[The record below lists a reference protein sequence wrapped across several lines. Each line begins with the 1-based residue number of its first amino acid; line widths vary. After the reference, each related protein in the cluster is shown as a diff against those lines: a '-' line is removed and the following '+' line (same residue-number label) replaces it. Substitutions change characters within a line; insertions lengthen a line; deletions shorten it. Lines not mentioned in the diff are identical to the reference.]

1 MSWFRE
7 NGRELPWRGKKN
19 AYYTWLSEIML
30 QQTRVEAVK
39 GYFHRFI
46 ARFPDI
52 ESLAIAKEEEVLKL
66 WEGLGYY
73 SRARNLHKGAKQI
86 VEKFGGEMPKKY
98 EDIRSLPGIGEYTAA
113 AISSIVFSEKIPAV
127 DGNLLRIFSRCNQYD
142 KDIQSKEAKLSAF
155 RYFKER
161 MTEEAAGDF
170 NEALMD
176 LGATVCIPKGNI
188 ACEACPLSLFCKS
201 AKEGNPENY
210 PVKKEKTGR
219 TVERYSIFLIRQGGR
234 LVLTKRPK
242 KGVLAGLYSFYQREG
257 HLSKKEAL
265 EEVER
270 LGFTPLKLKEL
281 GSARHIFT
289 HKEWEMIGYEVECG
303 EFPLP
308 LGVREGLE
316 LYTKEEIE
324 SKLSVPSAYSYY
336 KAFV

>member
-1 MSWFRE
+1 M
-7 NGRELPWRGKKN
+7 
-19 AYYTWLSEIML
+19 

-39 GYFHRFI
+39 GYFYRFI

-127 DGNLLRIFSRCNQYD
+127 DGNLLRIFTRCNQYD

-201 AKEGNPENY
+201 A
-210 PVKKEKTGR
+210 
-219 TVERYSIFLIRQGGR
+219 
-234 LVLTKRPK
+234 
-242 KGVLAGLYSFYQREG
+242 
-257 HLSKKEAL
+257 
-265 EEVER
+265 
-270 LGFTPLKLKEL
+270 
-281 GSARHIFT
+281 
-289 HKEWEMIGYEVECG
+289 
-303 EFPLP
+303 
-308 LGVREGLE
+308 
-316 LYTKEEIE
+316 
-324 SKLSVPSAYSYY
+324 
-336 KAFV
+336 